1 MFQTLDEKGSC
12 VGVYCNGELKFKNY
26 KDIIF
31 DKTWNYVPF
40 LEGLDVQ
47 YGSIYSG
54 GKSLEECCP
63 DNLKPQWLQ
72 INKKLKSFITSFV
85 EAKVELSENCF
96 FDLTPERFLKE
107 YCELKNRITEHVFET
122 HPKPEE
128 YEFFKDFNQLINRIS
143 HRNLGID
150 KDRIADRLWSLEG
163 KKLWEKV
170 NSGHTS
176 IKFNLFGSVTGRLT
190 MTDRSFPIQTLSKNL
205 RDVIKPQNDWFVE
218 IDLNAA
224 EMRIALALAGQKQPE
239 GDLHEQCAKEVFRG
253 EVTRAEAKNIATK
266 WLYNSSAADVKKYNL
281 ELSNYY
287 NKEKL
292 LSDYWKDGYIHTPY
306 SRKIESDYHHAISYL
321 NQSTLIDMWHRQILK
336 VDKLLK
342 NMESFIAF
350 PVHDCVVI
358 DLKDSEKKL
367 LPDLIRQISD
377 TSYGMFPVRVKIGSD
392 YGNMKKVNIKV

>member
-1 MFQTLDEKGSC
+1 MFQVLDEKKSC
-12 VGVYCNGELKFKNY
+12 VGIYSNGELSFKNFSI
-26 KDIIF
+26 DEN
-31 DKTWNYVPF
+31 DKTWNYVTALKGLN
-40 LEGLDVQ
+40 LE
-47 YGSIYSG
+47 YASIYCG

-63 DNLKPQWLQ
+63 DNLKLQWNSV
-72 INKKLKSFITSFV
+72 NKKLKAFISSFI
-85 EAKVELSENCF
+85 EAKVSLNETCF
-96 FDLTPERFLKE
+96 YDLTPERFLKE
-107 YCELKNRITEHVFET
+107 YCELKNRITQHVFET
-122 HPKPEE
+122 YPKPEE
-128 YEFFKDFNQLINRIS
+128 YGFLKDFTEFIS
-143 HRNLGID
+143 DISNRNLSID
-150 KDRIADRLWSLEG
+150 KDQLKNRLWSHEG
-163 KKLWEKV
+163 RKLWEKV

-176 IKFNLFGSVTGRLT
+176 VKFNLFGSVTGRLT
-190 MTDRSFPIQTLSKNL
+190 VTDRSFPLLTLSKNL
-205 RDVIKPQNDWFVE
+205 RDVIKPKNDWFVE

-224 EMRIALALAGQKQPE
+224 EMRIALALAGQNQPE

-266 WLYNSSAADVKKYNL
+266 WLYNSSSADVKKYDM
-281 ELSNYY
+281 ELSKYY

-292 LSDYWKDGYIHTPY
+292 LKDYWIDGHIHTPY

-336 VDKLLK
+336 VNKLLDG
-342 NMESFIAF
+342 MDSFIAF

-377 TSYGMFPVRVKIGSD
+377 TPYGDFPVRVKIGAD